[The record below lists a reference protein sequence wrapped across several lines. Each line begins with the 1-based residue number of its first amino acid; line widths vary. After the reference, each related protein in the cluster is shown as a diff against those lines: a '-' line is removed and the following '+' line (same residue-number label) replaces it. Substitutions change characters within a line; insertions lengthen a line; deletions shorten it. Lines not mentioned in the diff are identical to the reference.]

1 MWGNYNLILD
11 VRKDARIKTYPMFSK
26 AGGFHT
32 EAFENV
38 IVSEMKNNNKLIVM
52 LNFPNNPSGYTVTE
66 NEGDQVAKILIQAA
80 QNGAHVLAVLDDA
93 YFGLFYEKETLKESL
108 FARLCGKH
116 PRLLAIKLDGATKE
130 SFVWGL
136 RVGFVTYGASIQG
149 DESRPVYEAL
159 EKKTAGAVRGSI
171 SNASHLSE
179 TLVLKSMQ
187 DAHNPE
193 EKIEKFEILRRR
205 ANRVKSVL
213 QNPEYQDAWQAYP
226 FNSGYFMC
234 IRLKT
239 VDAETLRVHL
249 LNNYGVGLISIGSD
263 KLRVAFSCL
272 EEADIPLLFDI
283 ILQGV
288 KDLTQ
293 A

>member
-1 MWGNYNLILD
+1 M
-11 VRKDARIKTYPMFSK
+11 
-26 AGGFHT
+26 
-32 EAFENV
+32 
-38 IVSEMKNNNKLIVM
+38 
-52 LNFPNNPSGYTVTE
+52 
-66 NEGDQVAKILIQAA
+66 
-80 QNGAHVLAVLDDA
+80 
-93 YFGLFYEKETLKESL
+93 
-108 FARLCGKH
+108 
-116 PRLLAIKLDGATKE
+116 
-130 SFVWGL
+130 
-136 RVGFVTYGASIQG
+136 
-149 DESRPVYEAL
+149 
-159 EKKTAGAVRGSI
+159 RGSI